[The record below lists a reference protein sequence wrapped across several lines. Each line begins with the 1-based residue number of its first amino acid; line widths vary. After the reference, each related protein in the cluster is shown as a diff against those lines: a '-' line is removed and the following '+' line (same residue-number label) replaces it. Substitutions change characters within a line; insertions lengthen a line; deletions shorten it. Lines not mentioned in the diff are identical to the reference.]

1 MVTFVVLR
9 LVAVVLIIAAN
20 AFFVSAEF
28 ALVSLRETQI
38 QQLVAAKRVG
48 SRIVLKLH
56 QNIDQFINAVQFGVT
71 LSSLGLGWIGEAAMA
86 RVLEPL
92 FAKLPHSQFYAHAVS
107 VVFAFILITYLCVI
121 LGEVVPKSIAL
132 QRTERV
138 ALAVGPP
145 MDFFMK
151 VTAPLLALMT
161 TSSHAVLKAFGMRP
175 VREAGVHSP
184 EELKLIVSASRNL
197 GLLEAPQEEMIL
209 RALDLEN
216 VTVREVMV
224 PRRDIFSLPGD
235 MTLYEAL
242 VHIVDEQHSR
252 VPVYDPQRGPE
263 HIIGVLYA
271 RDLMRWMRYR
281 LSQTPSGRIVT
292 RETNLRVRHI
302 MREVLV
308 VPETKTL
315 PDLLADFKDRKR
327 HMAVVVD
334 EFGSTAG
341 VITIEDVL
349 EQLVGKIED
358 EFEAR
363 EPALQLSAGGMEV
376 DGSLN
381 TRDLEV
387 QYQIQLPRDEGFETL
402 AGFMLAQL
410 QRIPTVGDS
419 FEYKGRR
426 YTVTEMDGLR
436 VDRVRIELAAT
447 KPELETQNAGAP
459 AKR

>member
-9 LVAVVLIIAAN
+9 LVAVVLIVAAN

-28 ALVSLRETQI
+28 AMVSLRETQI
-38 QQLVAAKRVG
+38 QQLVAAHRVG
-48 SRIVLKLH
+48 SRTVQKLH
-56 QNIDQFINAVQFGVT
+56 QHLDQFINAVQFGVT

-92 FAKLPHSQFYAHAVS
+92 FVNLPHSRVYSHAVA
-107 VVFAFILITYLCVI
+107 VVFGFTLITYMHVI

-138 ALAVGPP
+138 ALAVAGP
-145 MDFFMK
+145 MDFFMRL
-151 VTAPLLALMT
+151 TAPLLAIM
-161 TSSHAVLKAFGMRP
+161 TSSSRAVLKAFGMRP

-197 GLLEAPQEEMIL
+197 GLLEAPQEELIL

-216 VTVREVMV
+216 VLVREVMV

-235 MTLYEAL
+235 TTLYEAL
-242 VHIVDEQHSR
+242 ERVVDAQHSR

-263 HIIGVLYA
+263 HIVGVLYA

-281 LSQTPSGRIVT
+281 LSRSPSGRIIT

-308 VPETKTL
+308 VPEAKTL
-315 PDLLADFKDRKR
+315 PALLSDFKERKR
-327 HMAVVVD
+327 HLAVVVD

-341 VITIEDVL
+341 VITVEDVL
-349 EQLVGKIED
+349 AQLVGPIED
-358 EFEAR
+358 EFEGR
-363 EPALQLSAGGMEV
+363 EPVPLLGATATELDA
-376 DGSLN
+376 SLN
-381 TRDLEV
+381 IRDLELE
-387 QYQIQLPRDEGFETL
+387 YQIVLPRDEGFETL
-402 AGFMLAQL
+402 AGFVLAHL
-410 QRIPTVGDS
+410 QRIPKVADS
-419 FEYKGRR
+419 FLFEGRR
-426 YTVTEMDGLR
+426 YTVTAMDGLR
-436 VDRVRIELAAT
+436 IDRVRVEPEQSLSQAEPQTAT
-447 KPELETQNAGAP
+447 P
-459 AKR
+459 AIT

>member
-9 LVAVVLIIAAN
+9 LVAVVLIVAAN

-28 ALVSLRETQI
+28 AMVSLRETQI
-38 QQLVAAKRVG
+38 QQLVVARRVG
-48 SRIVLKLH
+48 ARTVQRLH
-56 QNIDQFINAVQFGVT
+56 QQLDHFIGAVQFGVT
-71 LSSLGLGWIGEAAMA
+71 LSSLALGWIGEAAMA

-92 FAKLPHSQFYAHAVS
+92 LVNLPHAHVYAHAVA
-107 VVFAFILITYLCVI
+107 VVFAFTLITYMHVI

-138 ALAVGPP
+138 ALAVAGP
-145 MDFFMK
+145 MDFFMRI
-151 VTAPLLALMT
+151 TAPLLALMT
-161 TSSHAVLKAFGMRP
+161 ASSHAVLKAFGMRP

-216 VTVREVMV
+216 VLVREVMV
-224 PRRDIFSLPGD
+224 PRRDIFSLAGD

-242 VHIVDEQHSR
+242 ERVVDGQHSR

-263 HIIGVLYA
+263 HIVGVLYA

-281 LSQTPSGRIVT
+281 LSRTITGRIVT

-308 VPETKTL
+308 VPEAKTL
-315 PDLLADFKDRKR
+315 PDLLTDFKERKR
-327 HMAVVVD
+327 HLAVVVD

-341 VITIEDVL
+341 VITVEDVL
-349 EQLVGKIED
+349 AQLVGPIE
-358 EFEAR
+358 ESEAR
-363 EPALQLSAGGMEV
+363 EPVALLGSSNMDLDA
-376 DGSLN
+376 SLN
-381 TRDLEV
+381 IRDLELD
-387 QYQIQLPRDEGFETL
+387 YQIMLPRDGGFETL
-402 AGFMLAQL
+402 AGFVLAQL
-410 QRIPTVGDS
+410 QRIPKVGDS
-419 FEYKGRR
+419 FQYDGRR
-426 YTVTEMDGLR
+426 YTVTTMDGLR
-436 VDRVRIELAAT
+436 VDRVRIDSEQ
-447 KPELETQNAGAP
+447 PVSQNQPQPAAP
-459 AKR
+459 ATS

>member
-9 LVAVVLIIAAN
+9 LVAVILIVAAN

-28 ALVSLRETQI
+28 AMVSLRETQI
-38 QQLVAAKRVG
+38 QALVAAHRVG
-48 SRIVLKLH
+48 ARTVRKLH
-56 QNIDQFINAVQFGVT
+56 QHLDEFINAVQLGVT
-71 LSSLGLGWIGEAAMA
+71 LSSLALGWIGEAAMA

-92 FAKLPHSQFYAHAVS
+92 FHRLPHSTLFAHAIS
-107 VVFAFILITYLCVI
+107 VVLAFIAITYMHVV

-138 ALAVGPP
+138 ALAVAGP
-145 MDFFMK
+145 MDVFMT
-151 VTAPLLALMT
+151 VAAPLLAFMT
-161 TSSHAVLKAFGMRP
+161 TSSRAVLKAFGMRQ

-184 EELKLIVSASRNL
+184 EELKLIVSVSRNL
-197 GLLEAPQEEMIL
+197 GLIEEQQEDMIH

-242 VHIVDEQHSR
+242 ERIVDAQHSR

-263 HIIGVLYA
+263 HIVGVLYA
-271 RDLMRWMRYR
+271 KDLMRWMRYR
-281 LSQTPSGRIVT
+281 LSQTATGRIIA

-315 PDLLADFKDRKR
+315 PDLLVDFTQRKR
-327 HMAVVVD
+327 HLAVVVD

-341 VITIEDVL
+341 VVTVEDIL
-349 EQLVGKIED
+349 EQLVGHIED
-358 EFEAR
+358 EFDVT
-363 EPALQLSAGGMEV
+363 EPAALPGAPSMEV
-376 DGSLN
+376 DGAVN
-381 TRDLEV
+381 IRDLED
-387 QYQIQLPRDEGFETL
+387 QYDIALPRDEGFETL
-402 AGFMLAQL
+402 AGFVLSRL
-410 QRIPTVGDS
+410 QRIPAPADN
-419 FEYKGRR
+419 FEFDARR
-426 YTVTEMDGLR
+426 YTVTAMDGLR
-436 VDRVRIELAAT
+436 VDRVRIESVH
-447 KPELETQNAGAP
+447 PEVEGSAQPAAP
-459 AKR
+459 ATT